1 MKIPKFAVV
10 MMLVII
16 MGGVVVIVLRR
27 SDHEPRGT
35 RASIDDRPSLATQT
49 IRQDSPPAPP
59 ARNSNADIRQTVS
72 KLGQGEW
79 TDEGELTYQGTSNPV
94 AAYES
99 LLWASTGGDVAKTAD
114 TLFLTPS
121 ALRKA
126 DDLFASLPLE
136 KKAQYGTALNFIA
149 TLFIGA
155 SGIEQRPLH
164 RSTYQLTN
172 DEPGAKFLPAAL
184 GLPDSSATDS
194 NYHTVRAKQRMS
206 NDKEANPV
214 GVFYRTEQGWKWVMP
229 PSMIDFYQRRLTA
242 GTTKSVPR
250 DASLPGPK

>member
-1 MKIPKFAVV
+1 MKIQKFAVV
-10 MMLVII
+10 MPLVII
-16 MGGVVVIVLRR
+16 MGGLVVIVMRR
-27 SDHEPRGT
+27 SDLQHHGTSAPIHEQPAR
-35 RASIDDRPSLATQT
+35 ATQALG
-49 IRQDSPPAPP
+49 QDSQPAPT
-59 ARNSNADIRQTVS
+59 AGYSTADTRKTVS
-72 KLGQGEW
+72 KLVQGAW
-79 TDEGELTYQGTSNPV
+79 TLEGELTYQGTSNPV

-121 ALRKA
+121 ALQKA
-126 DDLFASLPLE
+126 NALFAALPLE
-136 KKAQYGTALNFIA
+136 RQAQYDTALKFIA

-155 SGIEQRPLH
+155 SGIEQRPSLGA
-164 RSTYQLTN
+164 TYQIAD

-206 NDKEANPV
+206 NGKEANPV

-229 PSMIDFYQRRLTA
+229 PSMIDFYQRRLAA
-242 GTTKSVPR
+242 GTTRSLSR